1 VVVLAVVL
9 QWHPWTL
16 VRGAVFEA
24 ASAAPAEELAA
35 VVAQHPVLSVG
46 RPTASLYLPGA
57 NVEGGSVDVGDD
69 GPAMVG
75 LAEAAPGEALA
86 ACRALAPYVA
96 PARLLVRE
104 AEGGYA
110 VRLGPDGRVDRLAV
124 PWREHLLRHGAD
136 DLVHEA
142 LLEAVARWESTLDAD
157 RAEAALGL
165 AGEATRLRPDDPVGR
180 YAYGRLL
187 LRAGDLAGAAAELEA
202 AIGLEP
208 GHRLR
213 IDASVALA
221 RVRLDL
227 GDDDGAARAMRGAGD
242 AAWRNRPLLA
252 VALARV
258 APDPARPPAATLRR
272 RRRRPAAPRPP
283 RRRAGAAAGGADGRP
298 HDAGPGPGQRLAQ
311 TARRGLGSR
320 RRLGPDHR
328 RGAGVGGGAPGRR
341 REGVGRWV
349 TSTWSRRSSRTAR
362 GWAPPCRSGPAATT
376 RSASPSCPGDR
387 RTRRWSRPSGG

>member
-142 LLEAVARWESTLDAD
+142 LLDAVARWESTLDAD

-165 AGEATRLRPDDPVGR
+165 AREATRLRPDDPVGR

-258 APDPARPPAATLRR
+258 GRFDEARQILRDRLLRR
-272 RRRRPAAPRPP
+272 FVD
-283 RRRAGAAAGGADGRP
+283 AAAGLQRLGHPDDARALLRVALMGDP
-298 HDAGPGPGQRLAQ
+298 TMLDPVPDNVWPKPPDVAWAHDAGLGQTIA
-311 TARRGLGSR
+311 AALGSAA
-320 RRLGPDHR
+320 GPP
-328 RGAGVGGGAPGRR
+328 AGGGKA
-341 REGVGRWV
+341 
-349 TSTWSRRSSRTAR
+349 
-362 GWAPPCRSGPAATT
+362 
-376 RSASPSCPGDR
+376 SADG
-387 RTRRWSRPSGG
+387 